1 MSTTASLW
9 TETGLEVLNLQS
21 DAAFCARRLST
32 HDTVARMEAMQR
44 LASAFVHH
52 PDRMLQEL
60 ADAAVELCGADSAG
74 ISVERP
80 EGSDQEFYHWVAT
93 AGQYNGFLGAILP
106 RYPSA
111 CGICLERAEPQHF
124 RVGNRFFDIMGI
136 SAPLVSDGILLPWQ
150 VDGTRGT
157 IFIMAHDREEA
168 FDMNDCLVMQMLAN
182 FAAMSVRQQKQQSE
196 LLEQTARAAAVSMAN
211 GLAHRINNP
220 LQSLTNVLF
229 LAASGYNGEE
239 AKVVGEQAMAD
250 LQRLSDL
257 VQKLLL
263 LSSGAPA

>member
-93 AGQYNGFLGAILP
+93 AGQYNGCLP
-106 RYPSA
+106 AASA
-111 CGICLERAEPQHF
+111 
-124 RVGNRFFDIMGI
+124 
-136 SAPLVSDGILLPWQ
+136 W
-150 VDGTRGT
+150 
-157 IFIMAHDREEA
+157 
-168 FDMNDCLVMQMLAN
+168 
-182 FAAMSVRQQKQQSE
+182 
-196 LLEQTARAAAVSMAN
+196 
-211 GLAHRINNP
+211 
-220 LQSLTNVLF
+220 NVLNHSIF
-229 LAASGYNGEE
+229 ASGI
-239 AKVVGEQAMAD
+239 ASSTSWASP
-250 LQRLSDL
+250 LHLSPM
-257 VQKLLL
+257 
-263 LSSGAPA
+263 GFFCRGR